1 MKTANLNYIYP
12 LYYYVLSMSEEELD
26 KFCINN
32 EVDRLN
38 LFKHMKRAYNEFGDF
53 SKNNVILSIEFA
65 LKNKKYEKDEVWRKI
80 IPHEIPIYNVIDRTA
95 YLMDLYFFL
104 TGLTY
109 DSEAANYEILAIDE
123 LGREGLN
130 IKN

>member
-1 MKTANLNYIYP
+1 M
-12 LYYYVLSMSEEELD
+12 
-26 KFCINN
+26 
-32 EVDRLN
+32 
-38 LFKHMKRAYNEFGDF
+38 
-53 SKNNVILSIEFA
+53 
-65 LKNKKYEKDEVWRKI
+65 WRKV
-80 IPHEIPIYNVIDRTA
+80 IPHEVPIYNVIDRTA